1 MSWSDTASPEFEDVR
16 RTAALQA
23 LAREEFSLGS
33 TIDESSDKFSHYLP
47 TRRHFPTARVGG
59 STNSPT
65 ENVSPNAV
73 LKALDRG
80 KVLVSLAGNESPG
93 ELSYRLVAPRQ
104 FATEYVG
111 GSVDSSADDPSARLI
126 DRVISATHHDEVI
139 AVLPLL
145 GLRALAGR
153 LSYLHEI
160 TSGEDPDEP
169 PMALDSLREL
179 ALFFVS
185 EPQCQD
191 PEVGISPDR
200 LLLAEWRVRDGGT
213 LAMKFLPAG
222 LIQFA
227 AISRP
232 TGGQQALSVHGTLPK
247 DAALRAVQAFTHQE
261 RR

>member
-33 TIDESSDKFSHYLP
+33 TIDESSDTFSNYLP
-47 TRRHFPTARVGG
+47 TRRHFSTARVGG

-65 ENVSPNAV
+65 ENVSPTAV

-80 KVLVSLAGNESPG
+80 KVLVSLAGDESPG
-93 ELSYRLVAPRQ
+93 ELSCPLAPRQ
-104 FATEYVG
+104 FATVYVG
-111 GSVDSSADDPSARLI
+111 GSVDSWTDDPSARLI

-185 EPQCQD
+185 EPQCQE

-247 DAALRAVQAFTHQE
+247 DKALRAVQAFTHQE

>member
-1 MSWSDTASPEFEDVR
+1 MSWSDTASLEFEDVR
-16 RTAALQA
+16 RTVALQA
-23 LAREEFSLGS
+23 LAREEFSRDS
-33 TIDESSDKFSHYLP
+33 TIQ
-47 TRRHFPTARVGG
+47 FPTARIGG

-65 ENVSPNAV
+65 ENVSQTAV
-73 LKALDRG
+73 LRALARG
-80 KVLVSLAGNESPG
+80 QFLVSFAGDESSG
-93 ELSYRLVAPRQ
+93 EFSYRLVAPRQ
-104 FATEYVG
+104 FSTEYVG
-111 GSVDSSADDPSARLI
+111 GSVDSSTDDPSARLI
-126 DRVISATHHDEVI
+126 DRIISATHHHEVI

-153 LSYLHEI
+153 LRYLHEI

-185 EPQCQD
+185 EPQRQD
-191 PEVGISPDR
+191 PEVGISPDG
-200 LLLAEWRVRDGGT
+200 LLLVEWRVRYRGT

-247 DAALRAVQAFTHQE
+247 DEALRAVQAFT
-261 RR
+261 